1 MNSQK
6 NYLTKK
12 NHIIIMKFSEMI
24 DKEMVEAFRL

>member
-12 NHIIIMKFSEMI
+12 NHIIMKFSKMI
-24 DKEMVEAFRL
+24 DKEMVEAFRM